1 MGYSRSM
8 SFIAKFFLLVTVVG
22 FAELYLLVQ
31 VAAQLTFP
39 GTLAVCVFTGV
50 AGGAL
55 VRHQGL
61 RTLAQV
67 QRSLVVGELP
77 ARQIV
82 SGVVLL
88 MVGATLIL
96 PGFVSD
102 TVGFLLLVP
111 PIRSWTAQ
119 RLITYFKGK
128 LSVTN
133 WGNPMNV
140 NMGWAPEQGSERGD
154 VIDID
159 PDPDTEP
166 DSDFNIDPDSNSRQ
180 IRARVIDIDSDGDP
194 DSDSRP

>member
-1 MGYSRSM
+1 M
-8 SFIAKFFLLVTVVG
+8 SFIAKFFLLVTLVG
-22 FAELYLLVQ
+22 FAELYLLVK

-39 GTLAVCVFTGV
+39 GALAICIFTGV
-50 AGGAL
+50 VGGAL

-67 QRSLVVGELP
+67 QRSLGSGELP

-111 PIRSWTAQ
+111 PIRAWTAE
-119 RLITYFKGK
+119 RLITYFKGRIS
-128 LSVTN
+128 LSTL
-133 WGNPMNV
+133 GNPLDITGANP
-140 NMGWAPEQGSERGD
+140 MGMGGFGGADMDGAGDVDHGD
-154 VIDID
+154 VIDIEPD
-159 PDPDTEP
+159 PDPGPRT
-166 DSDFNIDPDSNSRQ
+166 
-180 IRARVIDIDSDGDP
+180 GDLNN
-194 DSDSRP
+194 